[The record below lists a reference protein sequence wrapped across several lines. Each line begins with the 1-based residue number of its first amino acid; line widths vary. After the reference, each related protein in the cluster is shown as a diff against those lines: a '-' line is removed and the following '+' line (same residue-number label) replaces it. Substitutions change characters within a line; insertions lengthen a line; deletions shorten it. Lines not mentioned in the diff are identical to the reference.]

1 MVIRINIKLF
11 FKTALQPLSLLI
23 IVTLAISGCT
33 ISSQEKE
40 MLPNVIIVLL
50 DDMGNG
56 DISST
61 GAIEYETPNI
71 TQLANEGLFFTNYYA
86 PQAVCSASRAGLLT
100 GCYPNRIGLHGA
112 LGPKSERGLNENET
126 TIAELLKTKGYN
138 TAIFG
143 KWHLGHHKKFLPTNH
158 GFDEFY
164 GIPYSNDMWPYHPKG
179 PNAYPELPLFEND
192 KIVNSAVTPE
202 DQKQFTRRFTKRA
215 TDFIKENRNNP
226 FFIYLAHPQPHVPLF
241 VSDKFKGK
249 SGQGLYGDVM
259 MEIDWSV
266 GQLIHTLDSLN
277 LSEETLLIFTSDN
290 GPWLNYGNHAGTTG
304 GLREGKGGTFEGGQR
319 VPCIMK
325 WKGTLPEG
333 EIRNNIISGID
344 ILPSIASIVDANLPE
359 HKIDGINMAP
369 VLLSNSD
376 QEPRKTFYYYY
387 RRNNLQAIRNGKWK
401 LVFEHG
407 GRSYEGFEP
416 GKNGMPGKVNFNYP
430 FKKGLYNLRR
440 DPGERYNVIDY
451 HPEIVKKL
459 ENLANEARMDLGDD
473 LKEIEGKNRRNPG
486 FINITN

>member
-1 MVIRINIKLF
+1 MINKFLKGILLF
-11 FKTALQPLSLLI
+11 YSLVLYSC
-23 IVTLAISGCT
+23 TTSNNEQSLAYY
-33 ISSQEKE
+33 
-40 MLPNVIIVLL
+40 PNIIIVLL

-56 DISST
+56 DISLT

-71 TQLANEGLFFTNYYA
+71 TQLAKEGIFFTNYYA

-112 LGPKSERGLNENET
+112 LGPKSERGLHENET
-126 TIAELLKTKGYN
+126 TIAELLKTKGYS
-138 TAIFG
+138 TAIYG

-179 PNAYPELPLFEND
+179 PNAYPDLPLFEND
-192 KIVNSAVTPE
+192 KIVNNAVTPE
-202 DQKQFTRRFTKRA
+202 DQKQFTRLFTKRA

-241 VSDKFKGK
+241 VSDKFEGK
-249 SGQGLYGDVM
+249 SNQGLYGDVM

-266 GQLIHTLDSLN
+266 GRLVHTLDSLN
-277 LSEETLLIFTSDN
+277 LTEETLVIFTSDN

-325 WKGTLPEG
+325 WKGTIPQG
-333 EIRNNIISGID
+333 EIRNNIVSGID

-359 HKIDGINMAP
+359 HKIDGTNMAP
-369 VLLSNSD
+369 VIYGNQNSN
-376 QEPRKTFYYYY
+376 PRETFYYYY
-387 RRNNLQAIRNGKWK
+387 RRNNFQAIRHGKWK

-416 GKNGMPGKVNFNYP
+416 GKNGMPGKVNFNHP

-451 HPEIVKKL
+451 HPEIVQKL
-459 ENLANEARMDLGDD
+459 ETLANKARMDLGDE
-473 LKEIEGKNRRNPG
+473 LQKNEGKNRRNPG
-486 FINITN
+486 TVNTTN